1 LPKKCS
7 AWLMPYMLNF
17 TAISRKLGTMK
28 KGICKI
34 LPVVL
39 AFVFFMHA
47 GCIHEPLRLDLDT
60 YIKNKPS
67 YAGQDIV
74 ITASLDDVLARYSLY
89 ENKTIEV
96 AAQVLYYRS
105 YGFWTWYLI
114 LEENGKK
121 LRCYTHYYR
130 IEPGWDA
137 VNLLER
143 AIHGK
148 RAVTVLGILKKDGLD
163 IERLTCDNETAI
175 TSFKPPRP
183 GFGLWR
189 YY

>member
-1 LPKKCS
+1 MVPGKIKRFCFYFLACALSLP
-7 AWLMPYMLNF
+7 
-17 TAISRKLGTMK
+17 
-28 KGICKI
+28 
-34 LPVVL
+34 
-39 AFVFFMHA
+39 A
-47 GCIHEPLRLDLDT
+47 GCMKNIVRLDLDT
-60 YIKNKPS
+60 YIENQPS
-67 YAGQDIV
+67 YADQDIV

-89 ENKTIEV
+89 ENKKIEV

-105 YGFWTWYLI
+105 YGFWTWHLM
-114 LEENGKK
+114 LDENGKK

-148 RAVTVLGILKKDGLD
+148 KAVTVLGMLKKDGLD
-163 IERLTCDNETAI
+163 IQRLTCDNETAN
-175 TSFKPPRP
+175 TSFKPPRA

-189 YY
+189 FY

>member
-1 LPKKCS
+1 
-7 AWLMPYMLNF
+7 
-17 TAISRKLGTMK
+17 MK
-28 KGICKI
+28 KNPHIHAAYYLMICG
-34 LPVVL
+34 L
-39 AFVFFMHA
+39 VFSE
-47 GCIHEPLRLDLDT
+47 GCMRNTVRLDLDT
-60 YIKNKPS
+60 YLQTQES
-67 YAGQDIV
+67 YEGQDIV

-89 ENKTIEV
+89 KGKRIEV
-96 AAQVLYYRS
+96 TAPVAWYRS
-105 YGFWTWYLI
+105 HGFWTWHL
-114 LEENGKK
+114 LLAENNSS
-121 LRCYTHYYR
+121 LRGYTHYYR

-183 GFGLWR
+183 TNGWWVP
-189 YY
+189 YW